1 MCGDFGIGETIFAIT
16 AILSA
21 VASTAVSVTSSVQE
35 SNAAKAQAE
44 YQARVQRENAKIAEE
59 NAAIERQ
66 QGIEEERMQR
76 LKTARQVASQKTA
89 MAANGIDIS
98 QGTALD
104 VIEDTATMG
113 ELDAL
118 QTRYNYERQAIAYE
132 AQANNFNN
140 QANLD
145 IIKGQNAQ
153 KAGYLKAASSGLAGI
168 NQSLGVAGKWYD
180 FGGGT
185 SKNSGQLTGWTPSI

>member
-1 MCGDFGIGETIFAIT
+1 MAIT
-16 AILSA
+16 AIISA
-21 VASTAVSVTSSVQE
+21 VTSTAISVTSSVQQ

-44 YQARVQRENAKIAEE
+44 YQARVNRENAKIAEQ

-76 LKTARQVASQKTA
+76 LKTARAVGAQKTA
-89 MAANGIDIS
+89 MAANGVDIT

-118 QTRYNYERQAIAYE
+118 QTRYNYERQALAYE
-132 AQANNFNN
+132 ANANNFNN

-145 IIKGQNAQ
+145 IIAGKNAQ
-153 KAGYLKAASSGLAGI
+153 TAGYYNAASAGLAGLS
-168 NQSLGVAGKWYD
+168 NTLGVADKWYNIS
-180 FGGGT
+180 GNN
-185 SKNSGQLTGWTPSI
+185 SKGQITGYTPSMI